1 MWKNISLHKVKAFE
15 RVKNISEY
23 IYIYIY
29 IYIIV
34 IQEK

>member
-1 MWKNISLHKVKAFE
+1 MWKKFSSHEAKAFE